1 MHCWTRLKN
10 EPKWDAMVHGTPWRG
25 NAGMEPVGSR
35 TPSGSVNDLEDEEGR
50 SKGKRPLGRDSTKA
64 SRKKAM
70 SSSSQST
77 DYLSRIHDIQIARLK
92 QSEEKSE
99 IKQHNIEFLK
109 EVELKKLEVQS
120 KEIEM
125 QERKLLIEERIRK
138 DEELNKL
145 QSMDM
150 DALPEDLRAVYIARR
165 KGLIEFFIN
174 NPV

>member
-1 MHCWTRLKN
+1 
-10 EPKWDAMVHGTPWRG
+10 MVEGSTWRG
-25 NAGMEPVGSR
+25 NAGMDPVGSA
-35 TPSGSVNDLEDEEGR
+35 TPSGSINDMDNDEPGL
-50 SKGKRPLGRDSTKA
+50 KGKRPLGRDSTKA

-92 QSEEKSE
+92 QSEEKSDK
-99 IKQHNIEFLK
+99 KQHNIELLK

-125 QERKLLIEERIRK
+125 QQTKMMIEDRIRK
-138 DEELNKL
+138 DAELKEL
-145 QSMDM
+145 LAMDM
-150 DALPEDLRAVYIARR
+150 DVLLEDVGPAYIAKR
-165 KGLIEFFIN
+165 KGLVKYFIN